1 MTKPSPKKWRSLG
14 VVDGTRQKEMDCDG
28 IRTLGGDLLHKLLG
42 GGKASTRPSHGHV
55 RWDLG
60 GDSNVTKGIHVY
72 ISTLYSV
79 LLSYSFICYRC
90 YPGLRTLIIL
100 PSPSNQ
106 LLEHR
111 RTRSIASSDRHATT
125 SPPCP
130 PTPQSRQV
138 KHSSKPSNPQIT
150 QLTAQADPIYIP
162 NPSQDLFLSSPA
174 ATSPLPSSSLSSV
187 AFITLVLSFI
197 LTFWFTT

>member
-1 MTKPSPKKWRSLG
+1 MTKPSPKKWRSLA
-14 VVDGTRQKEMDCDG
+14 VVSGTRQKEMDCDG
-28 IRTLGGDLLHKLLG
+28 IRTLGGALLHKLLG

-138 KHSSKPSNPQIT
+138 KHSSNLRTLKSHNSQLKLTPSTYQTPHRT
-150 QLTAQADPIYIP
+150 
-162 NPSQDLFLSSPA
+162 
-174 ATSPLPSSSLSSV
+174 SSSLPQPQH
-187 AFITLVLSFI
+187 LLS
-197 LTFWFTT
+197 LHPRSLR